1 MSRSSSLNTTM
12 RTEVIEMIGA
22 TDIIC
27 RYTSGEAGLFE
38 TNTALRKLGDDLAGG
53 LHLEPSKH
61 MIRPEDVGRL
71 GLLDA
76 GDGLELVEI
85 CDMTLVDRDCGDQY
99 AICMVGSHTY
109 EVKGNKLE
117 AVAWAD

>member
-1 MSRSSSLNTTM
+1 
-12 RTEVIEMIGA
+12 MIGA
-22 TDIIC
+22 TDILC
-27 RYTSGEAGLFE
+27 RYTSGKAGLFE
-38 TNTALRKLGDDLAGG
+38 TNRALRKLGDEFAGG

-61 MIRPEDVGRL
+61 MIRPEDIGRL

-99 AICMVGSHTY
+99 AICMVGDRTY
-109 EVKGNKLE
+109 EVVGNRLE
-117 AVAWAD
+117 EVTWTR